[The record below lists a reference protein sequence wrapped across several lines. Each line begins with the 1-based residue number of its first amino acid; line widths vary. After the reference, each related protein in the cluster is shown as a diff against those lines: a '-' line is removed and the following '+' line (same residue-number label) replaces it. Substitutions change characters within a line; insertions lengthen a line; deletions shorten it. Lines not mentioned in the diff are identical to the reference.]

1 MVYLPSLT
9 PSNFSSSAWS
19 THYIGLA
26 FLAFLDIQF
35 IWVYTHLAREV
46 DLNGLDTDVLRAR
59 HGGGVNRGEGYSI
72 EVERKEWEWE
82 LSN

>member
-19 THYIGLA
+19 THWIGLA
-26 FLAFLDIQF
+26 FLALDIGY
-35 IWVYTHLAREV
+35 ISVYTHLAREV

-59 HGGGVNRGEGYSI
+59 HGGGVIEGYSI
-72 EVERKEWEWE
+72 EVERKEWE
-82 LSN
+82 